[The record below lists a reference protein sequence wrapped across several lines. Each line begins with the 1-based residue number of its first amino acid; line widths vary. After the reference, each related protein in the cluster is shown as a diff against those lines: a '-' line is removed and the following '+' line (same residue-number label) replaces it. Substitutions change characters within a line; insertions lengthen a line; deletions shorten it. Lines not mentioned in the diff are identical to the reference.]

1 MRDRGLWRD
10 GSRGFTLIEL
20 LVVVAIIA
28 LLISVLLPSMSDAR
42 EQARRVK
49 CGANLRS
56 IGQAYQTCWMENK
69 ELNPNHDDGDAG
81 NLGPNR
87 MMMTGVD
94 ALYDMGYTG
103 NREVQLCPS
112 RRENEIAGI
121 ERGLRWNFGYVNRFG
136 AGEQRKHGVYTSY
149 GMNQVMAYNWL
160 EDRFPDAARQ
170 VVGADSTWC
179 WIGNLNAAWQM
190 TPRIGRPP
198 QDPVEY
204 PNWQPTVFWR
214 HGRQWL
220 ANMGYFAGH
229 VTPIAP
235 KVPKTPVEMRN
246 LVDTVK
252 SFTWLPGEQ
261 NLRWDKDP
269 YQASTTGIA
278 GYNGRVPKLGQGP
291 GGYWQIN
298 PQLSDQFRLV
308 HRTTNNLWK
317 KGLNA
322 VDRQ

>member
-56 IGQAYQTCWMENK
+56 IGQAFAACWIENK
-69 ELNPNHDDGDAG
+69 DLNPDHDDGEGGYPRSA
-81 NLGPNR
+81 LGPNH

-112 RRENEIAGI
+112 RRENEIAGVV
-121 ERGLRWNFGYVNRFG
+121 RGQRWDFGYVNRFG
-136 AGEQRKHGVYTSY
+136 AGEDRKHGVYTSY
-149 GMNQVMAYNWL
+149 GLNRVTTYNRR

-170 VVGADSTWC
+170 VIAMDSTWC
-179 WIGNLNAAWQM
+179 WIGSLNAAWQM
-190 TPRIGRPP
+190 TPRLGREPT
-198 QDPVEY
+198 DPVEY
-204 PNWQPTVFWR
+204 PNWQPTAFWR
-214 HGRQWL
+214 HGRQWMS
-220 ANMGYFAGH
+220 NMVYYDGH
-229 VTPIAP
+229 VAPVVP
-235 KVPKTPVEMRN
+235 KVPKSVIELRTC
-246 LVDTVK
+246 VDTVK

-261 NLRWDKDP
+261 NIRFAEER
-269 YQASTTGIA
+269 YVASTTGVP
-278 GYNGRVPKLGQGP
+278 GYNNKYPAFTYLPTPADLPYDFTLG
-291 GGYWQIN
+291 N
-298 PQLSDQFRLV
+298 
-308 HRTTNNLWK
+308 RTRDNLWK
-317 KGLNA
+317 KGLNGR
-322 VDRQ
+322 DRQ